1 MISCVTLIL
10 FIMNGTDLISE
21 ELCESVDCEEIVEDD
36 QEWMYTNTGNLIGNL
51 SVTAEKLRKLRE
63 ELNGQTLNI
72 TFMDDYPL
80 SYTVIENGTTKAKGV
95 AFELLEFLTEKLNFT
110 YELVRPEKNIMGS
123 SDQYNGSILEMLDT
137 QVIINYFRGYFS

>member
-1 MISCVTLIL
+1 
-10 FIMNGTDLISE
+10 MNGTDFLIE
-21 ELCESVDCEEIVEDD
+21 ELCDVLNCYEDVVEEEDVF
-36 QEWMYTNTGNLIGNL
+36 YFNSGNLIGNL
-51 SVTAEKLRKLRE
+51 SVTAERLRKLRE

-80 SYTVIENGTTKAKGV
+80 SYSVIENGTTKGMGV

-123 SDQYNGSILEMLDT
+123 SDQYDGSILELLDT
-137 QVIINYFRGYFS
+137 QVCDKRA